1 MYYIVKKENEEEY
14 SLLRIEDTTDA
25 TYDSV
30 KAMTVDIKGQF
41 GRLDY
46 AEIWCDFH
54 NNKITREQLRSKLN
68 I

>member
-1 MYYIVKKENEEEY
+1 MYYIVKHKNRKDY
-14 SLLRIEDTTDA
+14 SLVQVKEADDGTYREIKELTD
-25 TYDSV
+25 
-30 KAMTVDIKGQF
+30 DIKGQF

-54 NNKITREQLRSKLN
+54 NDKITRDQLRIRLN